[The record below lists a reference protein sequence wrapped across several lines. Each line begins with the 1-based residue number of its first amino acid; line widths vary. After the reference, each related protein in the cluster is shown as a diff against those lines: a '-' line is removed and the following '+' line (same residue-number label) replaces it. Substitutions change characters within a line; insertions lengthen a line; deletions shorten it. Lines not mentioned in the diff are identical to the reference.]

1 MEKTNKIIKR
11 IAFFGD
17 ADLKPEDPTCKSAYS
32 TAKLLA
38 ESGYIIVNGGG
49 PGIMGAATSGAKAG
63 NGVVELVVMDPKFAP
78 DNYEG
83 IDDANLKLSSKTYY
97 QKSYPER
104 LNKLIEIADAFVVFK
119 GGTGTLSEV
128 GLIWE
133 NAKFKYG
140 NHEPIIFFGTEW
152 REVINL
158 LEKKMNYE
166 SIEKSVVTVVD
177 TPEEVLKILN
187 KI

>member
-83 IDDANLKLSSKTYY
+83 IDDANLKLSSKTY
-97 QKSYPER
+97 KCDCLR
-104 LNKLIEIADAFVVFK
+104 L
-119 GGTGTLSEV
+119 
-128 GLIWE
+128 
-133 NAKFKYG
+133 
-140 NHEPIIFFGTEW
+140 
-152 REVINL
+152 
-158 LEKKMNYE
+158 
-166 SIEKSVVTVVD
+166 
-177 TPEEVLKILN
+177 
-187 KI
+187 